1 MSKFLGAI
9 PAVQALVQRRK
20 QRTERK
26 NFLRF
31 LREHSNPSTYVGRVC
46 MGAALRVEAIRLRPD
61 WSGEFKTAKFGRVLD
76 VYAAAVT
83 RNAKP
88 VEDEAAP
95 APAAV

>member
-9 PAVQALVQRRK
+9 PAMQARVMRRK

-31 LREHSNPSTYVGRVC
+31 LREHSNPSTHAGRVC
-46 MGAALRVEAIRLRPD
+46 MGAAERVVAIRLRPD
-61 WSGEFKTAKFGRVLD
+61 WTGEFKILKFGRVLD

-83 RNAKP
+83 QGARP
-88 VEDEAAP
+88 IEDEAAP
-95 APAAV
+95 ASSA